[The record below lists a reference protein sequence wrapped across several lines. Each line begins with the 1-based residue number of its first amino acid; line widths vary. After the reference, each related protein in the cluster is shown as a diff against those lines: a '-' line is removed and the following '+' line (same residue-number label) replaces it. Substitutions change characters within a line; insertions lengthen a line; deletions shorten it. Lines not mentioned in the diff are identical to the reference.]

1 VGAAAIF
8 FAMSRRLVIL
18 PVMTRAE
25 DVTEQKAKVT
35 NVLEQSEENERE
47 KARDE
52 AFSKF

>member
-1 VGAAAIF
+1 MQGPDRPEGGPRSKAEQTFPSAA
-8 FAMSRRLVIL
+8 
-18 PVMTRAE
+18 
-25 DVTEQKAKVT
+25 KGT